1 MRLNIIYNKKR
12 LRALYL
18 ILAFISMGFY
28 GCQSD
33 DREEEIHSPFDPS
46 NPVEISGFTPGSGG
60 AGQRLVIYG
69 QNFGT
74 DPGIVSVF
82 IGGKEAKVI
91 SVNGESLYCLVPRQ
105 AFDGDI
111 EVRVGRGDRQ
121 VIAYSDKHFEYQ
133 RKMVVS
139 TLIGYKNDRGDEPW
153 KDGKFKSDDQN
164 EMASG
169 FWEPSFMKFDP
180 LNPKHLW
187 VTFDFNNGLYLIDF
201 EDSTITKKRSD
212 FDRPRSIDF
221 TNDGQ
226 YMIIAEDRG
235 GENDRATY
243 RLSRDKDWQDR
254 EILTRYRQCN
264 GASVHPVNGE
274 LYFNSYEKGQFFRFD
289 LNKYFS
295 EGLGDKDY
303 ETLFVVHDPQW
314 EYKIFI
320 HPSGNYAYIMVI
332 NQHYIL
338 RVDYNWE
345 KEQFNQPYLVC
356 GQLKSPGYQDGVG
369 SDVRMRNP
377 YQGVFV
383 KNDDYVEAGKPDE
396 YDFYF
401 TDQYNHA
408 IRKLTP
414 EGSVT
419 TFAGRGSSSIN
430 PDPYGYVNGDLREE
444 ARFDRPSGIA
454 YNEEEGAFYIGD
466 QMNHRIRKIA
476 LEEMDDTPDKEQ
488 GTEAGDR
495 PFSLSH
501 PEE

>member
-1 MRLNIIYNKKR
+1 MRLNIIYNKS
-12 LRALYL
+12 LYKLCL
-18 ILAFISMGFY
+18 ILAVVSMGLY
-28 GCQSD
+28 SCQSD
-33 DREEEIHSPFDPS
+33 DPGDMAQAFDPS
-46 NPVEISGFTPGSGG
+46 KPVEVSGFTPSSGG

-69 QNFGT
+69 KNFGT
-74 DPGIVSVF
+74 DPDIVQVF
-82 IGGKEAKVI
+82 IGGKEAIVI
-91 SVNGESLYCLVPRQ
+91 SVNGESLYCLVPQQ
-105 AFDGDI
+105 AFGGDI
-111 EVRVGRGDRQ
+111 EVRVGELDRE
-121 VIAYSDKHFEYQ
+121 VIGYANTSFDYQ

-169 FWEPSFMKFDP
+169 FWQPSFMKFDP

-187 VTFDFNNGLYLIDF
+187 VTFDFNNGLYLINF
-201 EDSTITKKRSD
+201 EDSTVTKKRAD
-212 FDRPRSIDF
+212 FDRPRSVDF
-221 TNDGQ
+221 TLDGK

-235 GENDRATY
+235 GENDRSTY

-254 EILTRYRQCN
+254 EVLTRYKQCN

-289 LNKYFS
+289 LNKYFD

-303 ETLFVVHDPQW
+303 EQLFVVQDPGW

-320 HPSGNYAYIMVI
+320 HPSGNYAYIVVI
-332 NQHYIL
+332 NRHYIL
-338 RVDYNWE
+338 RCDYNWE
-345 KEQFNQPYLVC
+345 KKRFNQPYLVA
-356 GQLKSPGYQDGVG
+356 GQLGAEGYQDGVG
-369 SDVRMRNP
+369 SSVRLRNP

-383 KNDDYVEAGKPDE
+383 KNDDYVAENKPDQ

-401 TDQYNHA
+401 TDQMNHCVR
-408 IRKLTP
+408 ILTP

-430 PDPYGYVNGDLREE
+430 PNPWGYVNGDLREE

-454 YNEEEGAFYIGD
+454 YDEQEKAFYIGD
-466 QMNHRIRKIA
+466 QANHRIRKIA
-476 LEEMDDTPDKEQ
+476 LEEADDTNSDTASDTAESNKK
-488 GTEAGDR
+488 
-495 PFSLSH
+495 SK
-501 PEE
+501 

>member
-1 MRLNIIYNKKR
+1 MSAKHIRKSNGQL
-12 LRALYL
+12 LCWMLS
-18 ILAFISMGFY
+18 AFIALGMGS
-28 GCQSD
+28 CKD
-33 DREEEIHSPFDPS
+33 DNPSVAEALPFDPS
-46 NPVEISGFTPGSGG
+46 KPVVVSDFNPKSGG

-69 QNFGT
+69 HNFGN
-74 DPGIVSVF
+74 DPKIVSVF
-82 IGGKEAKVI
+82 IGGKQAKVI
-91 SVNGESLYCLVPRQ
+91 NAQGESLYCLVPRQ
-105 AFDGDI
+105 AFTGDI
-111 EVRVGRGDRQ
+111 EVHVGNNNEQ
-121 VIAYSDKHFEYQ
+121 VIGKAETPFDYQ

-139 TLIGYKNDRGDEPW
+139 TIIGYRNARGDEPW
-153 KDGKFKSDDQN
+153 KDGKFKDPDEN
-164 EMASG
+164 KMASG

-180 LNPKHLW
+180 INPKHLW
-187 VTFDFNNGLYLIDF
+187 VTFDFNNGLYLINF
-201 EDSTITKKRSD
+201 EDSTVTKRRSD

-221 TNDGQ
+221 TVDGQ

-243 RLSRDKDWQDR
+243 RLSRDRNWQDR
-254 EILTRYRQCN
+254 EILTTYRQCN

-295 EGLGDKDY
+295 EGLGVKDY
-303 ETLFVVHDPQW
+303 EQLFVVHDPQW
-314 EYKIFI
+314 EYKIMI
-320 HPSGNYAYIMVI
+320 HPSGNYAYILVI

-345 KEQFNQPYLVC
+345 RQRFNQPYLVC
-356 GQLKSPGYQDGVG
+356 GQLRGAGYEDGVG
-369 SDVRMRNP
+369 SSVRLRNP

-383 KNDDYVEAGKPDE
+383 KNPAYVEAGKPDE

-401 TDQYNHA
+401 TDQQNHA
-408 IRKLTP
+408 IRMLTP

-430 PDPYGYVNGDLREE
+430 NDPWGYVDGDLREE

-466 QMNHRIRKIA
+466 QANRRIRKIA
-476 LEEMDDTPDKEQ
+476 LEEMDE
-488 GTEAGDR
+488 
-495 PFSLSH
+495 
-501 PEE
+501 PEEVDENELANNQ